1 MAVSERAMLN
11 ARMRIRARDLNL
23 KLTDMPKAMGFSRST
38 WYAKRKGKV
47 EWTISEMLKL
57 AEIFEVSAVWL
68 FPCLGEERSV
78 DDDKV

>member
-1 MAVSERAMLN
+1 MAVSERAKLN
-11 ARMRIRARDLNL
+11 ARIRIRARDLNL

-57 AEIFEVSAVWL
+57 AAIFQVSPLWL
-68 FPCLGEERSV
+68 FPCMGERRDYDEV
-78 DDDKV
+78 E